1 MRQLPI
7 STLLPYTTLVRS
19 VSVSSVTLTAPFTIS
34 QNYCL
39 ATGSWNGVLAPGTH
53 CDMLVAFAPV
63 AGASA
68 TGTLSIA
75 AAASAY
81 LVSLAGTGV
90 APPDTTPPTVSLTSP
105 ANGAT
110 ISGTI
115 SGVVSGGATPVP
127 EIGRA

>member
-75 AAASAY
+75 AAASAF
-81 LVSLAGTGV
+81 LVTFAGTGGGPSH
-90 APPDTTPPTVSLTSP
+90 PPP
-105 ANGAT
+105 A
-110 ISGTI
+110 
-115 SGVVSGGATPVP
+115 VV
-127 EIGRA
+127 